1 MLLHQ
6 LTLERE
12 SNEDHCILRDIHSE
26 KPRRTG
32 GGSWGAAH
40 NSLVQVE
47 MSQVERSILGQ
58 PKTTFPRMLGFINS
72 KEKRKSEKNNNH
84 KKIL

>member
-1 MLLHQ
+1 MPMLLHQ
-6 LTLERE
+6 LTLESE

-26 KPRRTG
+26 KPRRIG
-32 GGSWGAAH
+32 GDSWAAAH

-47 MSQVERSILGQ
+47 MIQVERLGN
-58 PKTTFPRMLGFINS
+58 PKLHSQECWGSLIQ
-72 KEKRKSEKNNNH
+72 KRRGNQKKNNNH

>member
-1 MLLHQ
+1 MPMLLHQ
-6 LTLERE
+6 LTLESE

-26 KPRRTG
+26 KPRRIG
-32 GGSWGAAH
+32 GDSWAAAH

-47 MSQVERSILGQ
+47 MIQVERLGN
-58 PKTTFPRMLGFINS
+58 PKATLSRMLGFINT